1 MPKHMFLLHQTSSF
15 NLITIRLR
23 LKIMARKK
31 NITQEHQI
39 NGRELIEAIDA
50 IAYSQEIE
58 REDLITILTDNIKD
72 VLLRKNK
79 EFKFAQLDINL
90 SNDGVLD
97 IRRVYHIVPKYSD
110 TYEENCKE
118 IIQDDIQEL
127 LNKYVVEN
135 NDEATKEKQNQYVQV
150 DTKNNLVYE
159 KIDFKFERKLF
170 EDLRGITK
178 GKISMTSKQNKFE
191 KIRHQLDFFQAR
203 VFNIRKGNIYVN
215 YEDVEFILPFSQ
227 LENSQ
232 QKPEIGDYIYVT
244 YYQTEELS
252 NSVRYYVS
260 NKFSIMIPILFKK
273 YVKAFKNSELEIK
286 FVSKM
291 HKNNGYKLFI
301 KSSLSKEF
309 IHNFLFKNDDIRYV
323 RKLLKMKPEDK
334 FVYITANSVEE
345 FLVDYLYKT
354 NIKKIIHNVDLNCYQ
369 IVVDTY
375 ETKSYL
381 KREMKALSF
390 YLNIL
395 FSDDPNNRIKI
406 KVLTEKEETKQDES
420 LKNRHVKTLMKTIGI
435 TDVVAG
441 VLYDDG
447 FETVDVV
454 AFVDVSEFD
463 NIKDEL
469 SKYDLTPEQIQQKAR
484 KHMLDN
490 VHLYEKA
497 IDSNLYELDLSMEE
511 IEILIERNIKS
522 KDDVADLDMFEL
534 QDMLSMPDDRAKQ
547 IILSARNIKTY

>member
-1 MPKHMFLLHQTSSF
+1 
-15 NLITIRLR
+15 
-23 LKIMARKK
+23 MARKK

-58 REDLITILTDNIKD
+58 REDLITILTENIKD

-150 DTKNNLVYE
+150 DAKNNLIYE

-191 KIRHQLDFFQAR
+191 KIKHQLDFFQAR

-232 QKPEIGDYIYVT
+232 QQPEIGDYIYVT

-309 IHNFLFKNDDIRYV
+309 INNFLFKNDDIRYV

-390 YLNIL
+390 
-395 FSDDPNNRIKI
+395 
-406 KVLTEKEETKQDES
+406 
-420 LKNRHVKTLMKTIGI
+420 
-435 TDVVAG
+435 
-441 VLYDDG
+441 
-447 FETVDVV
+447 
-454 AFVDVSEFD
+454 
-463 NIKDEL
+463 
-469 SKYDLTPEQIQQKAR
+469 KYFI
-484 KHMLDN
+484 
-490 VHLYEKA
+490 
-497 IDSNLYELDLSMEE
+497 
-511 IEILIERNIKS
+511 
-522 KDDVADLDMFEL
+522 F
-534 QDMLSMPDDRAKQ
+534 
-547 IILSARNIKTY
+547 

>member
-1 MPKHMFLLHQTSSF
+1 
-15 NLITIRLR
+15 
-23 LKIMARKK
+23 MARKK

-97 IRRVYHIVPKYSD
+97 IKRVYHIVPKYSD

-191 KIRHQLDFFQAR
+191 KIKHQLDFFQAR

-273 YVKAFKNSELEIK
+273 YVKAFKNSELEVK
-286 FVSKM
+286 FVSRM

-309 IHNFLFKNDDIRYV
+309 INNFLFKNDDIRYV

-381 KREMKALSF
+381 KREMKTLSF

-441 VLYDDG
+441 ILYDDG

>member
-1 MPKHMFLLHQTSSF
+1 
-15 NLITIRLR
+15 
-23 LKIMARKK
+23 MARKK
-31 NITQEHQI
+31 TITQEEHQI

-58 REDLITILTDNIKD
+58 REDLITILTENIKD

-79 EFKFAQLDINL
+79 DFKFAQLDINL

-97 IRRVYHIVPKYSD
+97 IKRVYHIVHKYSD
-110 TYEENCKE
+110 KYEDNCKE

-127 LNKYVVEN
+127 LNKYVVEDN
-135 NDEATKEKQNQYVQV
+135 NAATKEKQNQYIQV
-150 DTKNNLVYE
+150 DYKNKILYE

-178 GKISMTSKQNKFE
+178 GRISMVSKQNKFE
-191 KIRHQLDFFQAR
+191 KIKHQLDFFQAR
-203 VFNIRKGNIYVN
+203 VFNIRKGNIYVY
-215 YEDVEFILPFSQ
+215 YENVEFILPFSQ
-227 LENSQ
+227 LENNQ

-244 YYQTEELS
+244 YYQTEDLS

-260 NKFSIMIPILFKK
+260 NKLSIMIPILFKK
-273 YVKAFKNSELEIK
+273 YVKAFKNNELEIK

-309 IHNFLFKNDDIRYV
+309 IKNFLIKNDDIRYV
-323 RKLLKMKPEDK
+323 RKLLKMKSEDK
-334 FVYITANSVEE
+334 FVFITANSVEE

-369 IVVDTY
+369 IVVDNY
-375 ETKSYL
+375 ETKAYL
-381 KREMKALSF
+381 KREMKTLSF
-390 YLNIL
+390 YLNVL
-395 FSDDPNNRIKI
+395 FSDNPNNRLKI
-406 KVLTEKEETKQDES
+406 KVLTEKEETKQDVA
-420 LKNRHVKTLMKTIGI
+420 LKNRHVKTLMKTISI
-435 TDVVAG
+435 TDRVAG
-441 VLYDDG
+441 ILYDDG

-454 AFVDVSEFD
+454 AFVDIAEFD
-463 NIKDEL
+463 NIKNEL
-469 SKYDLTPEQIQQKAR
+469 AKYDLTPEQIQQKAK
-484 KHMLDN
+484 KHMLN
-490 VHLYEKA
+490 NIHLYEKS
-497 IDSNLYELDLSMEE
+497 INTNLYELDLSMEE
-511 IEILIERNIKS
+511 IEILIEHNIKS

-534 QDMLSMPDDRAKQ
+534 QDILSIEDDRAKQ